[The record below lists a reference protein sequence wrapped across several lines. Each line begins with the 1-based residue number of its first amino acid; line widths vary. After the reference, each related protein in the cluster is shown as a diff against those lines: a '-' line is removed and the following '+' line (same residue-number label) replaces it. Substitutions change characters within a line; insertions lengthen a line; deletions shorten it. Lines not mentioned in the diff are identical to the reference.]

1 MTKAMS
7 RNEAVIKARM
17 YKDNSSSIH
26 ISDAKLCI
34 DCDNIHNSNS
44 CPVCTSNSFLK
55 LRKVLNKD

>member
-26 ISDAKLCI
+26 ISDAKLCS
-34 DCDNIHNSNS
+34 DCENVYSGSS
-44 CPVCTSNSFLK
+44 CPCCASSASIRLREILK
-55 LRKVLNKD
+55 T

>member
-1 MTKAMS
+1 MTKS
-7 RNEAVIKARM
+7 LTRNEAVVKARL
-17 YKDNSSSIH
+17 YSETNYIH